1 MLKIRFKLIISEIKI
16 NEEYV
21 RRKRNDGENIIE
33 KEFNIN
39 ESEDVVLYEGLKD
52 DENIIERMEIAYELN
67 EKEKIFKQ
75 RHRKN
80 MTIYYGY
87 TMMVNV
93 EKESKELLL
102 MGKEFRSY
110 CIDCEKEGLDITDNE
125 LNYKNDDDD
134 NMEVGNEVSQ
144 EEISDS
150 GSEIS
155 ISGESSNERKRKRT
169 EKEVNNTERSNG
181 KKKIRMEDEESL
193 EEEVLENETEA
204 FRKLLEDLSMPV
216 VEEQLIEE
224 ESVGNMTLERLF
236 IRAERGSQE
245 LVKYWFDVGEE
256 FKNEIRKIKGKTS
269 KKEKIIR
276 SDIYN
281 RMEKNLKGR
290 TRKAIQSRLIKAE
303 HVYEI
308 FRGIEG
314 RQMINRMRNT
324 CMNTIIGLKIKEGEI
339 DELIKQK
346 NTLKMSGFQDPSW
359 DM

>member
-1 MLKIRFKLIISEIKI
+1 MNGKMLKIRFKLIISEIEI

-75 RHRKN
+75 RYGKN
-80 MTIYYGY
+80 MTICYGC
-87 TMMVNV
+87 TMMINV
-93 EKESKELLL
+93 EKESEELLL

-110 CIDCEKEGLDITDNE
+110 CIDCEKEGIDIMDNE
-125 LNYKNDDDD
+125 LNYKNDDD
-134 NMEVGNEVSQ
+134 NMEMDNEVLQ
-144 EEISDS
+144 EEIDGS

-155 ISGESSNERKRKRT
+155 ISGKSSNERKRKRP
-169 EKEVNNTERSNG
+169 EKEVNNTERSNR
-181 KKKIRMEDEESL
+181 KKKIRIEDEESS

-204 FRKLLEDLSMPV
+204 FRKLLENLNMPV
-216 VEEQLIEE
+216 VEEQLIEKE
-224 ESVGNMTLERLF
+224 NVGDTTLEGLF
-236 IRAERGSQE
+236 IRAEKGSQE

-256 FKNEIRKIKGKTS
+256 FRNEIRKIKGKTS

-281 RMEKNLKGR
+281 RMEKNLKG
-290 TRKAIQSRLIKAE
+290 
-303 HVYEI
+303 
-308 FRGIEG
+308 
-314 RQMINRMRNT
+314 
-324 CMNTIIGLKIKEGEI
+324 
-339 DELIKQK
+339 
-346 NTLKMSGFQDPSW
+346 
-359 DM
+359 